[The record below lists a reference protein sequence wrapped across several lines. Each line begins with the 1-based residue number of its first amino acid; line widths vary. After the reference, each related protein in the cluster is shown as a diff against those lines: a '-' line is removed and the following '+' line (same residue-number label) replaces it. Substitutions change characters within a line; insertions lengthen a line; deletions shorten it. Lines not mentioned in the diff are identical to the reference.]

1 MSKYIIEVNN
11 LTKDFGNNNG
21 IFDLNFK
28 VKKGEMVGFVGTNGS
43 GKSTTIRSIIGFLEP
58 TSGTSSVLGYNSWKD
73 SDKFIKNIGYVPG
86 EISFPDLNTGTAFLK
101 NQAEFLK
108 ITDLSKANE
117 LIKILQLDPRANLKR
132 MSKGMKQKTALVA
145 ALMHDP
151 EILIL
156 DEPTTGLDPLMR
168 INFIDTV
175 KEEHKRGKTILMSSQ
190 SFEELEHT
198 CDKVIFILNGKII
211 SIANMD
217 EINNRLERDFKI
229 EFNNRLD
236 YLAFKKLNYKL
247 LRDQSKYNQVTIEV
261 LKGDLNRL
269 MSDLSRLDVK
279 FIAEIKYTLESHFKR
294 LAKEEFSEEELY
306 V

>member
-73 SDKFIKNIGYVPG
+73 SDKFIRNIGYVPG

-145 ALMHDP
+145 ALMHNP
-151 EILIL
+151 EVLIL

-168 INFIDTV
+168 VNFMDVV
-175 KEEHKRGKTILMSSQ
+175 KSEHKKGKTILMSSQ
-190 SFEELEHT
+190 SFEELEEA
-198 CDKVIFILNGKII
+198 CDKVIFILNGRII
-211 SIANMD
+211 SVAN
-217 EINNRLERDFKI
+217 INDIKNRDVIDFKL
-229 EFNNRLD
+229 EFNEEES
-236 YLAFKKLNYKL
+236 YLKFKKLNYKI
-247 LRDQSKYNQVTIEV
+247 LRNQPKYYQVTTEV
-261 LKGDLNRL
+261 LKEDINKL
-269 MSDLSRLDVK
+269 MNDLSVLNLK
-279 FIAEIKYTLESHFKR
+279 FIAKVNYTLESHFKR
-294 LAKEEFSEEELY
+294 IAKQEFKESELY